1 MTRPSHR
8 QLHLNLFLMSRG
20 HHESAWRH
28 PDASPLP
35 LTDLALYAESARLA
49 EAAKFDAVFLAD
61 SLVATTVARSAPS
74 NGLEPLTLL
83 SALAALTTHIG
94 LIATASTTYSHP
106 YTLARQ
112 FASLDHISKGRAGW
126 NIVTSWAPHAAAN
139 YGLDQNVGHGERY
152 RIAEQFLEAVDALWR
167 SYPASAILD
176 DRASGLYHDTTRIH
190 PVHYAGDIIKTQ
202 GPLNIAGS
210 PQGRPVYIQA
220 GQSDTGRAFAARWAE
235 AIFTAHT
242 SKATAQAFYADIK
255 SQAAALGR
263 RAQDIV
269 ILPGISAAIGSTQH
283 EAQQVW
289 EELDELTSTE
299 VGLTRLSNRFGG
311 HNFSSVPLDRKL
323 TRNDFPDP
331 NLVEASK
338 SRVTGFVD
346 MALRDGLSLRQL
358 LRRLAG
364 ARGHLTVTG
373 TPEAVADTITD
384 WFQTG
389 AADGFNVMPPILH
402 SQFERF
408 TSEVVPLLRK
418 RGLFREEYEGDTLR
432 SHFGLAPVEQ
442 HIAQPP
448 AAINAQL
455 HESPRQLES
464 ISA

>member
-1 MTRPSHR
+1 MTRPLNR

-28 PDASPLP
+28 PNASPLA
-35 LTDLALYAESARLA
+35 LTDLELYAKSARLA
-49 EAAKFDAVFLAD
+49 EAATFDAVFLAD
-61 SLVATTVARSAPS
+61 SLVAATGARSAPS

-83 SALAALTTHIG
+83 SALAALTSRIG
-94 LIATASTTYSHP
+94 LIGTASTTYSHP

-126 NIVTSWAPHAAAN
+126 NIVTSWAPQAAAN
-139 YGLDQNVGHGERY
+139 YGLAQNVEHSERY
-152 RIAEQFLEAVDALWR
+152 RIAEEFLEAVDSLWR
-167 SYPASAILD
+167 SYPADAVVD
-176 DRASGLYHDTTRIH
+176 NRAEGYYHDASLIR
-190 PVHYAGDIIKTQ
+190 PANYEGDAIKTH
-202 GPLNIAGS
+202 GPLNIPGS

-242 SKATAQAFYADIK
+242 SKESAQAFYTDIK
-255 SQAAALGR
+255 TQAIAHGR

-269 ILPGISAAIGSTQH
+269 ILPGISAAIGSTRH
-283 EAQQVW
+283 EAEQVW
-289 EELDELTSTE
+289 EELNDLTSPE

-311 HNFSSVPLDRKL
+311 HDFSAIPLDRRL
-323 TRNDFPDP
+323 TRDDFPDP

-338 SRVTGFVD
+338 SRVVGYVD
-346 MALRDGLSLRQL
+346 MVLREGLTLRQL

-364 ARGHLTVTG
+364 ARGHFTATG
-373 TPEAVADTITD
+373 TPEEIADTITD

-402 SQFERF
+402 SQFELF

-418 RGLFREEYEGDTLR
+418 RGLFRSEYEGHTLR
-432 SHFGLAPVEQ
+432 SHFGLT
-442 HIAQPP
+442 
-448 AAINAQL
+448 
-455 HESPRQLES
+455 S
-464 ISA
+464 SATHT

>member
-1 MTRPSHR
+1 MNRPADR

-28 PDASPLP
+28 PDASPLA
-35 LTDLALYAESARLA
+35 LTDLALYAEAARLA

-61 SLVATTVARSAPS
+61 SLVATTGARSAPS

-83 SALAALTTHIG
+83 SALAALTSKIG
-94 LIATASTTYSHP
+94 LIGTVSTTYSHP

-126 NIVTSWAPHAAAN
+126 NIVTSWAPEAAAN
-139 YGLDQNVGHGERY
+139 YGLNQNVEHGERY
-152 RIAEQFLEAVDALWR
+152 RIAEEFLDAVDALWR
-167 SYPASAILD
+167 SYPADAVLD
-176 DRASGLYHDTTRIH
+176 NRASGYYHDTSRIQR
-190 PVHYAGDIIKTQ
+190 VNYQGDTIRTQ

-242 SKATAQAFYADIK
+242 SKEGAQAFYTDIK
-255 SQAAALGR
+255 SQAIAYGR
-263 RAQDIV
+263 RANDIV
-269 ILPGISAAIGSTQH
+269 ILPGISAAIGSTRY
-283 EAQQVW
+283 EAEQVW
-289 EELDELTSTE
+289 EELDELTRPE
-299 VGLTRLSNRFGG
+299 VGLARLSNRFGG
-311 HNFSSVPLDRKL
+311 HDFSAVPLDRPL
-323 TRNDFPDP
+323 TLDDFPDP
-331 NLVEASK
+331 NLVQASK
-338 SRVTGFVD
+338 SRVVGYVD
-346 MALRDGLSLRQL
+346 MVLRDGLTLRQL

-364 ARGHLTVTG
+364 ARGHFTATG
-373 TPEAVADTITD
+373 TPEEIADTITD

-402 SQFERF
+402 SQFELF

-432 SHFGLAPVEQ
+432 SHLGLAPVVARAEELVTQ
-442 HIAQPP
+442 
-448 AAINAQL
+448 
-455 HESPRQLES
+455 
-464 ISA
+464 